1 MKKQNPSPSTH
12 NLSPDVNP
20 NNVTWFDGHVTKE
33 DREQLH
39 GHKGAAIWFTGLSAS
54 GKSTIAHHLEKLLYD
69 MNCSTYVFDGDN
81 VRHGLCGDLS
91 FSAADRAEN
100 IRRIGEMVKLFV
112 DAGIIAI
119 TAFISPYSKDRRKI
133 RDLVGKDRF
142 FEIHVDCP
150 IDVCAERDQKGI
162 YEKAKAGIIK
172 EFTGISAPYE
182 APEDPDMVIQS
193 DKVDATKAAKTVLT
207 LLKDKK
213 ILT

>member
-1 MKKQNPSPSTH
+1 MKKRNPSPIT
-12 NLSPDVNP
+12 NDPSPDVNP
-20 NNVTWFDGHVTKE
+20 NNVTWFDGFVTKE

-69 MNCSTYVFDGDN
+69 VNCSTYVFDGDN
-81 VRHGLCGDLS
+81 VRHGLCGDLG
-91 FSAADRAEN
+91 FSADERAEN

-119 TAFISPYSKDRRKI
+119 TAFISPYRADRMKI
-133 RDLVGKDRF
+133 RDLVGRDRF

-150 IDVCAERDQKGI
+150 IEVCAERDKKGI
-162 YEKAKAGIIK
+162 YKKAKAGIIK
-172 EFTGISAPYE
+172 NFTGISAPYE
-182 APEDPDMVIQS
+182 PPEDPAMVIQS
-193 DKVDATKAAKTVLT
+193 DKVDATQAAKTVRT
-207 LLKDKK
+207 LLKAKK